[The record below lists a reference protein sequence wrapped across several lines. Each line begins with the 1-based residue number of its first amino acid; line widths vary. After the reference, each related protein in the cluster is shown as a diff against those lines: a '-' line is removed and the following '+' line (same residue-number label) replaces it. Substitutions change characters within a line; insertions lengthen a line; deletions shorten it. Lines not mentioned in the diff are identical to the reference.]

1 LRSAIGGAGLV
12 LRRYLTRYGGDAR
25 QVAAIPVAFRR
36 HASLNPNAAYR
47 DPISTEDY
55 LDARSAVEPLKVYDC
70 SAVSDGAV
78 CLIVTT
84 LARARACRPRPV
96 SIVGFQG
103 MHGSRA
109 EAAFALP
116 GLGTLHQDTYD
127 FVPDDLSAYAMAGVE
142 RADIDVL
149 GVMDSFT
156 PQVLT
161 TLERF
166 GFSRPG
172 ETLDWIQNGR
182 IELGGELPLNTSG
195 GHLSEGYLCGMGHI
209 AEGVRQLRGE
219 CGARQVENAHLF
231 QYAHSAGD
239 SVILAA

>member
-1 LRSAIGGAGLV
+1 
-12 LRRYLTRYGGDAR
+12 
-25 QVAAIPVAFRR
+25 
-36 HASLNPNAAYR
+36 
-47 DPISTEDY
+47 
-55 LDARSAVEPLKVYDC
+55 
-70 SAVSDGAV
+70 
-78 CLIVTT
+78 
-84 LARARACRPRPV
+84 
-96 SIVGFQG
+96 
-103 MHGSRA
+103 
-109 EAAFALP
+109 
-116 GLGTLHQDTYD
+116 
-127 FVPDDLSAYAMAGVE
+127 
-142 RADIDVL
+142 
-149 GVMDSFT
+149 
-156 PQVLT
+156 VLT

-172 ETLDWIQNGR
+172 ETLEWIQNGR